1 MPLRQIKEYTADLAV
16 QTDAKARET
25 LRELLDGGMSTV
37 QIQNKYG
44 FNRGLIPYVLNGG
57 HSPTVLEALGLPV
70 FKMQEVVV
78 CAVCG
83 EIHTF
88 HKLCVEDKR
97 VQDRNR
103 KCADLHEPE
112 DLEIMDD
119 IAVEFGYKNFTE
131 MCRAMVAN
139 RKAGFRAGLEF
150 FK

>member
-78 CAVCG
+78 CAVY
-83 EIHTF
+83 
-88 HKLCVEDKR
+88 
-97 VQDRNR
+97 
-103 KCADLHEPE
+103 LHEPE